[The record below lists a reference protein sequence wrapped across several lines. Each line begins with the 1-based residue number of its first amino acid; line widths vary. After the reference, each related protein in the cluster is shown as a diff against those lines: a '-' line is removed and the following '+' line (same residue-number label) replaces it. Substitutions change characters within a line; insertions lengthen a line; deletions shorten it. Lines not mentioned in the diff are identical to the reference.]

1 MCEVWI
7 YTWQCGHE
15 GKDRK
20 IQTLCDLA
28 SQVGVCFQ
36 GAYIQIW
43 IRPLYSFEYSSLVTL
58 PMSLS
63 DMDPWS

>member
-28 SQVGVCFQ
+28 SQVGVWCGNA
-36 GAYIQIW
+36 GAHPNGKPILINGQMEGRCPKY
-43 IRPLYSFEYSSLVTL
+43 
-58 PMSLS
+58 
-63 DMDPWS
+63 